1 MKNIFYIKS
10 LIFLSFMMAIASCN
24 TNEAIEPALIKSVTF
39 FQPDIN
45 KKDSLVQIIST
56 TKPLTI
62 KVDTDAEL
70 CTVWPAGDRVVMK
83 SKIDAT
89 KDSIDVFKKVVLVK
103 SDDYQD
109 YGLVGAR
116 GLVMSG
122 TPQSGYTIQY
132 GNYKKAGKYELVIV
146 ATKHGFKSP
155 EAESFVFKT
164 SVEVK

>member
-1 MKNIFYIKS
+1 MKNIMNLK
-10 LIFLSFMMAIASCN
+10 LLVFLSFMIALTSCN
-24 TNEAIEPALIKSVTF
+24 SNEVIAPPLIKSVTL
-39 FQPDIN
+39 FQPDRN
-45 KKDSLVQIIST
+45 KKDSLVEIVSM
-56 TKPLTI
+56 TKPLII
-62 KVDTDAEL
+62 KVETDAEL
-70 CTVWPAGDRVVMK
+70 STAWPAGDRVTVK
-83 SKIDAT
+83 SRINT
-89 KDSIDVFKKVVLVK
+89 INDSVDVFKKVVLVK

-155 EAESFVFKT
+155 QAESIIFKK

>member
-1 MKNIFYIKS
+1 MKHILAIQS
-10 LIFLSFMMAIASCN
+10 LVFLSFMIALTSCN
-24 TNEAIEPALIKSVTF
+24 SNEVIAPPLIKSVTLY
-39 FQPDIN
+39 QPDRN
-45 KKDSLVQIIST
+45 KKDSLVEIVST
-56 TKPLTI
+56 TKPLII
-62 KVDTDAEL
+62 KVETDAEL
-70 CTVWPAGDRVVMK
+70 STAWPAGDRVPVK
-83 SKIDAT
+83 SRMNAT
-89 KDSIDVFKKVVLVK
+89 NDSVDVFKKVVLTK

-155 EAESFVFKT
+155 QAESVIFKK